1 MQQQYGDCQ
10 RGHLIAQTNSVG
22 GTFAAF
28 NLLGDRLLV
37 WNRDSAVL
45 GTARLLEPVTLR
57 LLGGISNVALASLDP
72 FAERTGLI
80 ASFSGN
86 SVAVHSD
93 RDASWV
99 ADPFDCGRLVDDI
112 AFSDDGR
119 RVAVTIHDAGLMV
132 FALRKSGK
140 EETAVQLRPGTHR
153 VAFTEDGQ
161 LFACAGTN
169 QAVGVAEADGGVK
182 ESESTS
188 AIRSKSRSETG
199 SGMMNRVVEVRETA
213 TG

>member
-1 MQQQYGDCQ
+1 M
-10 RGHLIAQTNSVG
+10 
-22 GTFAAF
+22 
-28 NLLGDRLLV
+28 
-37 WNRDSAVL
+37 
-45 GTARLLEPVTLR
+45 
-57 LLGGISNVALASLDP
+57 
-72 FAERTGLI
+72 
-80 ASFSGN
+80 
-86 SVAVHSD
+86 
-93 RDASWV
+93 
-99 ADPFDCGRLVDDI
+99 DDI

-140 EETAVQLRPGTHR
+140 DETAVQLRPGTHR

-213 TG
+213 TGQRVGAEMYVEGAVSALALSNDGAWGGAPGTQEGTCAGL